1 MERASLVGGTMASL
15 AVKLNSIL
23 MPKYE
28 LMAGARADVLFLHA
42 ELESMH
48 AFLEKL
54 SMARDPDAQV
64 KAWTKEV
71 RELAYDTE
79 DAMDEFMRRVDASH
93 GAAAPNHGLGTLRG
107 LASRAKRLA
116 STVWTHLR
124 LANELKVLKA
134 RAVEVSER
142 RSRYKYGED
151 IWGSRDHIATDPRI
165 NVLYADVP
173 DLIGIDVPM
182 SEVLEWLIGG
192 ATTLKVMSIAGFGG
206 LGKTT
211 LAMEVFRRVGGQFT
225 CRAFAAVSQKLD
237 MTKLLKDL
245 LSQVAQGEADG
256 MDTWEEGQLIR
267 KLRECLLNRRYLI
280 IIDDV
285 WSKSAWEKVR
295 CALPEN
301 NHNSRILT
309 TTRIES
315 VAKSCCPDPDD
326 RIYRIE
332 PLNESDS
339 KVLFFKRIFGDK
351 EGCPPQLFEVSNQIL
366 KKCCGSPLAIISI
379 ASLLAS
385 KPVMLKEQWEKL
397 LISIGS
403 ALEKNPDL
411 EGMKQILSLSY
422 YDLPYHLKICLLYL
436 SIYPEDFKIERDS
449 LIQQW
454 IAEGFVG
461 RERGLSVEEVA
472 EGYFNEL
479 INRSMVQPM
488 DINCDGRAHAC
499 RVHDVMLELIISKA
513 IEENFVTLIGS
524 HPVPTLFV
532 QGNVRRLSIQCD
544 SEISKLQGEMNLNH
558 ARTLTSFVQATL
570 VPSLSEFR
578 VLRVL
583 NLEGCQGFSEN
594 HLKDINCLFHLKYL
608 SLRRTWISN
617 LPPQIG
623 DLQTLETLDIRE
635 TNIEEL
641 PGMITGLVQLK
652 YILSGGHTWGK
663 IKLPDGIGSMTS
675 LKAILGFDICRS
687 SASAVRELGNL
698 KSLMEL
704 AINWTDFT
712 SGNVKHQEA
721 LMRTL
726 GKLGT
731 SNLQSFAVCS
741 RNFGSL
747 EFLDSWSPPPNHL
760 QKFRLSAYYF
770 LPRVPRWMGSVCNLI
785 DLNINIA
792 ELTDE
797 DMLILRELP
806 SLLRLDLW
814 LKSPQKDDRIV
825 VNGVGFPYL
834 KELFFSCEETCLI
847 FEPAALPKL
856 ERLHTTVHAIRAKP
870 YCHHFGIEHLKSLKQ
885 INIQVFCYGT
895 SVSDIKDVELA
906 ISTAVKYHP
915 NHPRIYIE
923 KRGMDSNLEE
933 TKKREHSDDKNV
945 EDHVSKEDINRTNN
959 KRRKLQI
966 EEHHPSSVQ

>member
-1 MERASLVGGTMASL
+1 MARASLAGGTMASL

-28 LMAGARADVLFLHA
+28 LMTGARTDVLFLRA

-48 AFLEKL
+48 AFLERL
-54 SMARDPDAQV
+54 STVRDPDAQV
-64 KAWTKEV
+64 RAWTKEV
-71 RELAYDTE
+71 RELAYNIEDT
-79 DAMDEFMRRVDASH
+79 MDEFMHRVDAH
-93 GAAAPNHGLGTLRG
+93 GGVATNHGQNNSLRG
-107 LASRAKRLA
+107 LASRVMRLTSKA
-116 STVWTHLR
+116 WTHLR
-124 LANELKVLKA
+124 LANELKGLKA
-134 RAVEVSER
+134 RTVEVSER
-142 RSRYKYGED
+142 RSRYKYNDDTWVSG
-151 IWGSRDHIATDPRI
+151 DHMAADPRI

-173 DLIGIDVPM
+173 DLVGVDGPM
-182 SEVLEWLIGG
+182 SDIVEWLMGG
-192 ATTLKVMSIAGFGG
+192 TTTTLKVLSVVGFGG

-211 LAMEVFRRVGGQFT
+211 LAMEVFRRVGGQFG

-237 MTKLLKDL
+237 TKKLLKDL
-245 LSQVAQGEADG
+245 LSQIAGEEVDR

-295 CALPEN
+295 CALPQN

-315 VAKSCCPDPDD
+315 VAKLCCSDPDD
-326 RIYRIE
+326 RVYRIE

-351 EGCPPQLFEVSNQIL
+351 EGCPPQLKEVSDQIL

-397 LISIGS
+397 LVSIGS

-422 YDLPYHLKICLLYL
+422 YDLPYHLKTCLLYL
-436 SIYPEDFKIERDS
+436 SLYPEDFKIERDS

-461 RERGLSVEEVA
+461 VERGLSVEDVA

-479 INRSMVQPM
+479 INRSMVQPT

-499 RVHDVMLELIISKA
+499 RVHDVMLELIVSKA
-513 IEENFVTLIGS
+513 IEENFVTLVSGHS
-524 HPVPTLFV
+524 VPTSFA

-544 SEISKLQGEMNLNH
+544 SEISKIQGEMNLYH
-558 ARTLTSFVQATL
+558 VRTLTSFVQATL
-570 VPSLSEFR
+570 VPPLSEFR

-594 HLKDINCLFHLKYL
+594 HLKEINNLFHLKYL
-608 SLRRTWISN
+608 SLRRTWVSN

-623 DLQTLETLDIRE
+623 DLQTLETLDIRD

-641 PGMITGLVQLK
+641 PGTITRLEQLK
-652 YILSGGHTWGK
+652 YIISGGHTWGK
-663 IKLPDGIGSMTS
+663 IKLPDGVGNMAS
-675 LKAILGFDICRS
+675 LRGILGFDICRS
-687 SASAVRELGNL
+687 SACAVQELGNL

-721 LMRTL
+721 MMRTL

-747 EFLDSWSPPPNHL
+747 EFLSSWSPPPNHL
-760 QKFRLSAYYF
+760 QKFRLSA
-770 LPRVPRWMGSVCNLI
+770 
-785 DLNINIA
+785 
-792 ELTDE
+792 
-797 DMLILRELP
+797 
-806 SLLRLDLW
+806 
-814 LKSPQKDDRIV
+814 
-825 VNGVGFPYL
+825 
-834 KELFFSCEETCLI
+834 
-847 FEPAALPKL
+847 
-856 ERLHTTVHAIRAKP
+856 
-870 YCHHFGIEHLKSLKQ
+870 
-885 INIQVFCYGT
+885 
-895 SVSDIKDVELA
+895 
-906 ISTAVKYHP
+906 
-915 NHPRIYIE
+915 
-923 KRGMDSNLEE
+923 
-933 TKKREHSDDKNV
+933 
-945 EDHVSKEDINRTNN
+945 
-959 KRRKLQI
+959 
-966 EEHHPSSVQ
+966 